1 MERRIN
7 MNNKYEGK
15 GKKESKMER
24 RIKNESG
31 TGTRKT
37 ELKVER
43 RVIMKMGKEREKM
56 NQRWK
61 GE

>member
-1 MERRIN
+1 MW
-7 MNNKYEGK
+7 KGK
-15 GKKESKMER
+15 GKKESKVER

-31 TGTRKT
+31 KGTRKT

-43 RVIMKMGKEREKM
+43 MVNMKIGKEREKM

-61 GE
+61 G